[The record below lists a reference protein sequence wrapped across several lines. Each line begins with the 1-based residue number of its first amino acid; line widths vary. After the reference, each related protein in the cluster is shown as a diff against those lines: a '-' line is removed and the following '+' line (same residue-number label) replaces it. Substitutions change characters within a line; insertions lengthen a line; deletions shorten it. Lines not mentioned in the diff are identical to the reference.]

1 MRDEHRHVLAV
12 GGFEEELFGSV
23 LRRIVGHLR
32 RMVAGSAAR
41 GDVVAVDGR
50 RRGEGVEREENLLLP
65 VLAAE
70 TRHRADGRQRHVGL
84 PVALVIVFVDLVL
97 RVPEVFHPQVS
108 PARSDRFEQIVGVL
122 RDDGLQPPGFEQIDA
137 RQPIVGRTVV
147 GHDIEFVVA
156 ALDGRIV
163 VGEAGQ
169 QRTERLLLVR
179 RPEENFTA
187 RRTFRREDEKPAAV
201 VALPAAEIAQRMLR
215 IAVYENVVGLRRTQT
230 VVIDLL
236 AFVLRRIDVRLRRVV
251 GAVIEPFGVGGPCRA
266 GELHPFD
273 HILRQLTRR
282 GIHDMYP
289 HPIRTG
295 FGGGI
300 RAPTAVVGERD
311 VDERRSTVGRKGI
324 RIEEQFAL
332 SRERALAPQRRL
344 VLKAVVEEI
353 VVIVAVPLGRALLRI
368 VVERRQPVVNGLTG
382 REPVE
387 VVARDGVFGFDPCG
401 RLGRIVVFQPAVGIG
416 DARTVVVV
424 DDGRVA
430 PRVGIG

>member
-1 MRDEHRHVLAV
+1 MGFFRNFKEVLQ
-12 GGFEEELFGSV
+12 
-23 LRRIVGHLR
+23 
-32 RMVAGSAAR
+32 M
-41 GDVVAVDGR
+41 
-50 RRGEGVEREENLLLP
+50 EENRELTR
-65 VLAAE
+65 AE
-70 TRHRADGRQRHVGL
+70 IVEQDAKECFKQGLNCSECVMTAFLNHFDTGL
-84 PVALVIVFVDLVL
+84 PK
-97 RVPEVFHPQVS
+97 EVV
-108 PARSDRFEQIVGVL
+108 
-122 RDDGLQPPGFEQIDA
+122 
-137 RQPIVGRTVV
+137 
-147 GHDIEFVVA
+147 
-156 ALDGRIV
+156 
-163 VGEAGQ
+163 
-169 QRTERLLLVR
+169 
-179 RPEENFTA
+179 
-187 RRTFRREDEKPAAV
+187 K
-201 VALPAAEIAQRMLR
+201 
-215 IAVYENVVGLRRTQT
+215 
-230 VVIDLL
+230 L
-236 AFVLRRIDVRLRRVV
+236 A
-251 GAVIEPFGVGGPCRA
+251 
-266 GELHPFD
+266 
-273 HILRQLTRR
+273 
-282 GIHDMYP
+282 
-289 HPIRTG
+289 TG